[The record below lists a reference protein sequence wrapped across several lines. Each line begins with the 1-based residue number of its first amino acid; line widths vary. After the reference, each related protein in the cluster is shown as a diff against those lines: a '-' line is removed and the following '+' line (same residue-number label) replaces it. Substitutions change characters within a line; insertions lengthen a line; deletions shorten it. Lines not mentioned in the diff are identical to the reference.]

1 MPRIRTIALLW
12 TVATMA
18 AVHGAHA
25 GIVAQVAPVRYSV
38 TATPGEPAI
47 RDILISNQGTDP
59 VVVKVRLSDWTLS
72 QAGEMVLVPAGST
85 ANSLEGKVDFE
96 PAEFSLG
103 AHESGHIKVRLQMPA
118 DGPATLWGVLLS
130 EVRPAVFRPVRF
142 GPRAIAEMGTTIYL
156 SRVAAERIWPEVT
169 GLDIRPAGGDSISI
183 MLRMHNA
190 GERHFYVAGDVAI
203 ADSNRTVVST
213 GSFGSGVV
221 LSGGIRYFHWAEL
234 AGLAP
239 GRYLVTATLDTGEP
253 ELTVG
258 EASFTWPMPAAA
270 TLPLANNPPR

>member
-1 MPRIRTIALLW
+1 M
-12 TVATMA
+12 MA
-18 AVHGAHA
+18 AVHSAHA
-25 GIVAQVAPVRYSV
+25 GILAQVAPVRCSV

-47 RDILISNQGTDP
+47 RDILLSNQGADP

-72 QAGEMVLVPAGST
+72 EGGEMNLVPAGST
-85 ANSLEGKVDFE
+85 ANSLQGKVDFE

-103 AHESGHIKVRLQMPA
+103 AGESAHIKVRLRMPA

-130 EVRPAVFRPVRF
+130 EVRPAVFKPQRF
-142 GPRAIAEMGTTIYL
+142 GPRAIAELGTTFYL
-156 SRVAAERIWPEVT
+156 SRVPPERIWPEVT
-169 GLDIRPAGGDSISI
+169 RMEVRPTGMDSISVT
-183 MLRMHNA
+183 LRMRNA

-203 ADSNRTVVST
+203 ADSNHTVVRT

-221 LSGGIRYFHWAEL
+221 LPGGIRYFHWASL
-234 AGLAP
+234 ADFAP

-258 EASFTWPMPAAA
+258 EASFTWPPAAP
-270 TLPLANNPPR
+270 TLPLADNPLR